1 MTALS
6 WRCAS
11 VLGGGEDACGRIVA
25 GGEGMPE
32 REHWQVAGTAAETY
46 QRELVPEVFESWAS
60 RVVEFA
66 ALRPGTRVLDVAC
79 GTGVVARLAAEA
91 VGAAG
96 CVAALDVNP
105 GMLAVAAALGPTGGA
120 EIEWVEASAQA
131 LPFGEASF
139 DVVCCQLGLQFF
151 PDREGALREMA
162 RVLAPGGVVVLMVWR
177 TIDRAPGFAA
187 LAAALGRTI
196 GAKAGALMR
205 APFALGEAGELSG
218 LLRAAGL
225 RDVEIRPEAGDV
237 RFASPAAFV
246 ASYVHGSPLAA
257 VVASAPATAYDA
269 LVREVERSLVAFIQD
284 GSLCF
289 PIEAHLAR
297 CRA

>member
-1 MTALS
+1 MSANTRA
-6 WRCAS
+6 
-11 VLGGGEDACGRIVA
+11 GRIVA

-46 QRELVPEVFESWAS
+46 QRELVPAIFESWAS

-105 GMLAVAAALGPTGGA
+105 GMLAVAAALRPPGGA

-196 GAKAGALMR
+196 GAEAEALMR

-269 LVREVERSLVAFIQD
+269 LVQEVERSLVAFIQD

-297 CRA
+297 CRT